1 MSLPLPEMSRHEA
14 SWHEHMAG
22 MRAAAAARKQG
33 GDPAAIEAIASATA
47 GPVEIGGHRLHPASE
62 GTVWTLRR
70 VAREFAAWAERVG
83 MPAAADDE
91 PDGTREMLELGLS
104 TLVFCDSLRCW
115 NLLEAGR
122 LESLILEAEE
132 LMWATPVRV
141 YRELENH
148 FHREMDR
155 IRALSTSAGEP
166 PPKKPMA
173 ADASG
178 TSTGT
183 PIPPEATPSPPS
195 NGWRPSTAFPS
206 PMPSGGP
213 VS

>member
-47 GPVEIGGHRLHPASE
+47 GPVEIGGHRLYPASE

-70 VAREFAAWAERVG
+70 VAREFAAWAARVG
-83 MPAAADDE
+83 MPAAAENE

-115 NLLEAGR
+115 NLLELGKI
-122 LESLILEAEE
+122 ETLIVEAEE
-132 LMWATPVRV
+132 LMWAKPVSV
-141 YRELENH
+141 YRELEQH
-148 FHREMDR
+148 FHREMER
-155 IRALSTSAGEP
+155 IRSLSTTEVPA
-166 PPKKPMA
+166 PKKPMP

-178 TSTGT
+178 TSTGMPT
-183 PIPPEATPSPPS
+183 PPEATPSPRS
-195 NGWRPSTAFPS
+195 NGCPPNTAFPS